1 MDQAC
6 AVTQDLNNYFSA
18 QKCKE
23 GEEEKQESDFLQN
36 TLDLM
41 YDDNETG
48 LSLRGEK
55 LDFDD
60 VLDEVINHEDF
71 KKCMLEIV
79 KQEYLPMRDLIREC
93 AEKLVR
99 MAE

>member
-1 MDQAC
+1 MNQEC
-6 AVTQDLNNYFSA
+6 AVTQDLNSYLSSREW
-18 QKCKE
+18 KE
-23 GEEEKQESDFLQN
+23 KEEEEQESDFLQN

-60 VLDEVINHEDF
+60 VLEEVINHEDF

-99 MAE
+99 LAE